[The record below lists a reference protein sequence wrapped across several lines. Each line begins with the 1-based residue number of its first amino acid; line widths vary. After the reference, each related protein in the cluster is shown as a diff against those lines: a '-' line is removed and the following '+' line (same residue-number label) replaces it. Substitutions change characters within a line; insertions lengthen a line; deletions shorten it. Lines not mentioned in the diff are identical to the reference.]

1 MGSDAPKV
9 NEDVPKVA
17 VAPAAVPIAPGVTLH
32 TCFQVV
38 PFCKVKVNVT
48 KSPGYTLLFV
58 SLRFHHGGV
67 STYW

>member
-38 PFCKVKVNVT
+38 PFCKVKVNVSYN
-48 KSPGYTLLFV
+48 KVIVRKHIPFGKDRNLPL
-58 SLRFHHGGV
+58 
-67 STYW
+67 